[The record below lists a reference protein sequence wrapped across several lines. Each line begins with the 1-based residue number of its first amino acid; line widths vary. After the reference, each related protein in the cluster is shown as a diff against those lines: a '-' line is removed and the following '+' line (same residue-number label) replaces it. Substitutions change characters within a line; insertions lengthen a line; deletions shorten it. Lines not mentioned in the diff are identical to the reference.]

1 METETHSPFPPR
13 KTHPPSLPQTPYLTG
28 EPSEMD
34 VWLCVHRQGVVEGE
48 LGKWHMRAIREH
60 RTGFNTFPNEHTNCT
75 LYLSRPRI
83 SHLPT
88 LPGKSGKKK
97 FFFFSHSLM
106 KFLMLKFFCSTLYSL
121 NFHFFLKNFF
131 LFYIDV

>member
-1 METETHSPFPPR
+1 
-13 KTHPPSLPQTPYLTG
+13 
-28 EPSEMD
+28 MD

-88 LPGKSGKKK
+88 LPGKSGKKN
-97 FFFFSHSLM
+97 FFFFSFINEVFNVKILLFHII
-106 KFLMLKFFCSTLYSL
+106 FLKLSF
-121 NFHFFLKNFF
+121 FFLKNFF
-131 LFYIDV
+131 LFYFDV